1 MSAQAPEHSGFEFPC
16 EIPLVAFG
24 PAGEEFPLAVE
35 QALSVAGGKRTEMPM
50 TARAS
55 SAGRWQAVKVPLWV
69 TDREQL
75 EALYAALSTV
85 PGVKFKL

>member
-1 MSAQAPEHSGFEFPC
+1 MSTALPEQSGYEFPC

-24 PAGEEFPLAVE
+24 PAGDDFVEAVE
-35 QALSVAGGKRTEMPM
+35 RALIGAGGSRTA
-50 TARAS
+50 TAISARAS

-69 TDREQL
+69 ADREQL
-75 EALYAALSTV
+75 EALYAALVTV